1 MISLSAAAETGMPLE
16 EVPGVLRDTTD
27 RARVPAATAALP
39 AWDLEVE
46 VPVVAVVAEAAV
58 AGADEKRRLQK

>member
-1 MISLSAAAETGMPLE
+1 VISLAAAAETGMPLE

-27 RARVPAATAALP
+27 RARVPVATAALP
-39 AWDLEVE
+39 AWDLGVE